1 MKTMTMREN
10 AINSVKNITDETIQ
24 NWWERSHT
32 PYYEWVEC
40 HPDGNIHETAEP
52 DGNTRHTDLDGNPI
66 ERVYTIAS
74 GEYCD
79 CDICTQYNRFNN
91 IEDEEDIAR
100 FNEDFGQGS
109 YDTWKNDWEG
119 DFQTAIT
126 DYNHEN
132 GVYEEDVREEM
143 VKAIQSLPYGYF
155 DDETEDTNENK
166 G

>member
-1 MKTMTMREN
+1 MKTMTMRGK
-10 AINSVKNITDETIQ
+10 AINSAKNISDETIQ

-40 HPDGNIHETAEP
+40 YPNGKIHETAEP
-52 DGNTRHTDLDGNPI
+52 DGNTYHTVNNGKTVAGI
-66 ERVYTIAS
+66 YEIAC
-74 GEYCD
+74 GQYCD
-79 CDICTQYNRFNN
+79 CDICTQYSRFKD
-91 IEDEEDIAR
+91 IESDEDIAR
-100 FNEDFGQGS
+100 FNEDFGPGS

-132 GVYEEDVREEM
+132 GLYEEDVREEM

-155 DDETEDTNENK
+155 DDETE
-166 G
+166 